1 MTLALLSLLVGCDSP
16 RMLEGQVVDIWGQPV
31 ADATVVIE
39 GVVARYH
46 ADETGKFSIPTEAP
60 VKRAMA
66 GKDGYIK
73 EVADLPEIAED
84 ADYDKLTFTLYPE
97 PEKPGFY
104 AIGATAYISV
114 PAQRIRMVATELRH
128 FAGIRDI
135 PTDAIPGAKPASFVF
150 TSMLRPSELAR
161 MNLHLSKL
169 SFVNKASVKGVLG
182 PTDATVN
189 LWIAESE
196 VAFDLESLPS
206 RDDYLISTRDKLGP
220 GVYAFHAQ
228 DVLNEEDE
236 RVLMNLPKEMQ
247 VAFPF
252 EVL

>member
-1 MTLALLSLLVGCDSP
+1 MVLFLLIGCASQ
-16 RMLEGQVVDIWGQPV
+16 RVLEGHVQDIWGQPV
-31 ADATVVIE
+31 PDATVVIE

-46 ADETGKFSIPTEAP
+46 ADDNGVFSIPTDAP

-66 GKDGYIK
+66 GKEGYIK
-73 EVADLPEIAED
+73 EVADLPEIAEE
-84 ADYDKLTFTLYPE
+84 ADYTPLTFTLYPE
-97 PEKPGFY
+97 PSKPGFY
-104 AIGATAYISV
+104 AVGTTAYIEV

-128 FAGIRDI
+128 FAGVREI
-135 PTDAIPGAKPASFVF
+135 PDEGLPAAKPATFVF

-169 SFVNKASVKGVLG
+169 TFVNHASVKGVLG
-182 PTDATVN
+182 PTNATVN
-189 LWIAESE
+189 LWVSEAE
-196 VAFDLESLPS
+196 VPFDLESLPS
-206 RDDYLISTRDKLGP
+206 RDDYLISTRDPLTP

-236 RVLMNLPKEMQ
+236 RVLLNLPKEMQ

-252 EVL
+252 EVI

>member
-1 MTLALLSLLVGCDSP
+1 MIAFLLLAACSSQ
-16 RMLEGQVVDIWGQPV
+16 RMLEGRVQDVWGQPV
-31 ADATVVIE
+31 SDATVVIE
-39 GVVARYH
+39 GVVERFH
-46 ADETGKFSIPTEAP
+46 ADDHGRFSIPTEAP

-66 GKDGYIK
+66 GKEGYIK
-73 EVADLPEIAED
+73 EVSDLPEIDEK
-84 ADYDKLTFTLYPE
+84 ADYSPLTFTLYPE

-104 AIGATAYISV
+104 AIGPTAYIAV

-128 FAGIRDI
+128 FAGIREI
-135 PTDAIPGAKPASFVF
+135 PDQALAAARPAKFVF

-169 SFVNKASVKGVLG
+169 AFVNHAAIKGVLG
-182 PTDATVN
+182 PTEATVN
-189 LWIAESE
+189 LWISDSE
-196 VAFDLESLPS
+196 VPFDLESLPS
-206 RDDYLISTRDKLGP
+206 RDDYLITTRAALDP

-252 EVL
+252 EVM

>member
-1 MTLALLSLLVGCDSP
+1 MITLLLALGCSSP
-16 RMLEGQVVDIWGQPV
+16 RMLEGHVVDIWGKPV
-31 ADATVVIE
+31 PDATVVIE
-39 GVVARYH
+39 GVVERYH
-46 ADETGKFSIPTEAP
+46 ADATGAFSIPTEAP

-84 ADYDKLTFTLYPE
+84 ADYSPLTFTLYPE
-97 PEKPGFY
+97 PDKPGFY
-104 AIGATAYISV
+104 AIGRTAYIDI

-135 PTDAIPGAKPASFVF
+135 PDEGLPQKQPAKFVF

-161 MNLHLSKL
+161 MNLHLSRL
-169 SFVNKASVKGVLG
+169 QFVNKTQIKGVLG
-182 PTDATVN
+182 PTEATVN
-189 LWIAESE
+189 LWVAEKE
-196 VAFDLESLPS
+196 VPFDLVSLPS
-206 RDDYLISTRDKLGP
+206 RDDYLITTRDPLDE

-236 RVLMNLPKEMQ
+236 RVFMNLPKEMQ

-252 EVL
+252 QVL

>member
-1 MTLALLSLLVGCDSP
+1 MILLIPLLVIGCTSP
-16 RMLEGQVVDIWGQPV
+16 RMLNGKVVDIWGKPV
-31 ADATVVIE
+31 PDATVVIE

-46 ADETGKFSIPTEAP
+46 ADETGTFSIPTDAP

-84 ADYDKLTFTLYPE
+84 ADYSPLTFTLYPE
-97 PEKPGFY
+97 PELPGFY
-104 AIGATAYISV
+104 AIGATAYIQV

-128 FAGIRDI
+128 FAGVREL
-135 PTDAIPGAKPASFVF
+135 PEEGLAQNRPAKFVF

-161 MNLHLSKL
+161 MNLHLSRL
-169 SFVNKASVKGVLG
+169 AFVNKTEMKGVLG
-182 PTDATVN
+182 PADATVN
-189 LWIAESE
+189 LWVSE
-196 VAFDLESLPS
+196 TEVPFDLESLPS
-206 RDDYLISTRDKLGP
+206 RDDYLITTRDPLVE

-236 RVLMNLPKEMQ
+236 RVLMNLPKEMR

-252 EVL
+252 QVL

>member
-1 MTLALLSLLVGCDSP
+1 MWVLFIACSSP
-16 RMLEGQVVDIWGQPV
+16 RYLEGHVEDIWGKPV
-31 ADATVVIE
+31 PEATLVIE
-39 GVVARYH
+39 GVVERYY
-46 ADETGKFSIPTEAP
+46 ADANGKFSIPTEAV

-84 ADYDKLTFTLYPE
+84 ADYSPLTFTLYPE

-104 AIGATAYISV
+104 AIGSTAYIEV
-114 PAQRIRMVATELRH
+114 PSQRIRMVATELRH

-135 PTDAIPGAKPASFVF
+135 PASGLPSKRPAKFVF
-150 TSMLRPSELAR
+150 TSMLRPSELKR
-161 MNLHLSKL
+161 MNLHLSRL
-169 SFVNKASVKGVLG
+169 TFVNHTAIKGVLG

-189 LWIAESE
+189 LWISEAE

-206 RDDYLISTRDKLGP
+206 RDDYLITTREPLDA

-236 RVLMNLPKEMQ
+236 RVFMNLPKEMQ